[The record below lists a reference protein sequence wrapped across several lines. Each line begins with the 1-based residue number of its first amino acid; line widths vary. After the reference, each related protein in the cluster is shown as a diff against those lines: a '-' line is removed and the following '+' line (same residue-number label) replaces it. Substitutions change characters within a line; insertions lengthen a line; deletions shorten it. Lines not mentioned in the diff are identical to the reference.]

1 MIKIPKSVLKQMER
15 QHPGIMDQI
24 MRFENADLPS
34 CSHCASTDTADVQ
47 VGIIGRTIY
56 IGTAT
61 TKFHLIPNGPRP
73 GRYFC
78 NHCRKFFDTEG

>member
-1 MIKIPKSVLKQMER
+1 MIKISQELLVEMES
-15 QHPGIMDQI
+15 QHKGIIYQI
-24 MRFENADLPS
+24 MGFENAALPN
-34 CSHCASTDTADVQ
+34 CAHCGSADTADVQ

-56 IGTAT
+56 IAGAT

-78 NHCRKFFDTEG
+78 NHCRNFFDTDG